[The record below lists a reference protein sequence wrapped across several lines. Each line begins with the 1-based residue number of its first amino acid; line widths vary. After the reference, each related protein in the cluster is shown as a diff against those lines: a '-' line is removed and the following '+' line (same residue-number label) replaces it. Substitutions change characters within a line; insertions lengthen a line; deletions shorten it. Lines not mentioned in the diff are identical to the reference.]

1 MMYRK
6 EEQAM
11 GLLDGKTLAR
21 EKREELKRKVQELKD
36 KEKIVPGLAIIRVG
50 NDSASEIYV
59 RNKLKAC
66 QEVGIRAVEQHFDE
80 NASEQEIMDTI
91 EFFNQEKSID
101 GVLVQSPLPKNL
113 NEKKIVSYILG
124 SKDVDGFGIDNL
136 GHLLANQEQILA
148 ATPLGIIHLLEKYEI
163 PIASKNVLIIG
174 RSQIVGR
181 PLAIMFLN
189 RDATVT
195 IAHSKTKNLKELALQ
210 ADILVSAVGQPH
222 FITADMVKEGAVC
235 IDVGINRENGHVIG
249 DMDFDTIKEKASFIT
264 PVPGGVGPMTVAT
277 LLENVYELALKRKKE
292 K

>member
-1 MMYRK
+1 
-6 EEQAM
+6 M
-11 GLLDGKTLAR
+11 GIIIDGKTLAK
-21 EKREELKRKVQELKD
+21 EKREELKKKVQELKD
-36 KEKIVPGLAIIRVG
+36 KEEIVPGLAIIRVG
-50 NDSASEIYV
+50 NDPASEIYV

-66 QEVGIRAVEQHFDE
+66 QEVGIHAVEQHFDE
-80 NASEQEIMDTI
+80 NASEQEIIERI

-101 GVLVQSPLPKNL
+101 GILVQSPLPKNL
-113 NEKKIVSYILG
+113 NEKKIVSFILG
-124 SKDVDGFGIDNL
+124 SKDVDGFGINNL
-136 GHLLANQEQILA
+136 GHLLANQEQVLA
-148 ATPLGIIHLLEKYEI
+148 ATPLGILHLLEKYEI
-163 PIASKNVLIIG
+163 PIASKNVLVIG

-195 IAHSKTKNLKELALQ
+195 IAHSKTKNLKELTLQ
-210 ADILVSAVGQPH
+210 ADILVSAVGRPH

-249 DMDFDTIKEKASFIT
+249 DTDFDTIKEKASFIT

-277 LLENVYELALKRKKE
+277 LLENVYELASTRKKE

>member
-1 MMYRK
+1 
-6 EEQAM
+6 M
-11 GLLDGKTLAR
+11 GIIIDGKTLAK
-21 EKREELKRKVQELKD
+21 EKREELKKKVQELKD
-36 KEKIVPGLAIIRVG
+36 KKEIVPGLAIIRVG

-66 QEVGIRAVEQHFDE
+66 QEVGIHAVEQHFDE
-80 NASEQEIMDTI
+80 NASEQEIIERI

-101 GVLVQSPLPKNL
+101 GILVQSPLPKNL
-113 NEKKIVSYILG
+113 NEKKIVSFILG
-124 SKDVDGFGIDNL
+124 SKDVDGFGINNL
-136 GHLLANQEQILA
+136 GHLLANQEQVLA
-148 ATPLGIIHLLEKYEI
+148 ATPLGILHLLEKYEI
-163 PIASKNVLIIG
+163 PIASKNVLVIG

-195 IAHSKTKNLKELALQ
+195 IAHSKTKNLKELTLQ
-210 ADILVSAVGQPH
+210 ADILVSAVGRPH
-222 FITADMVKEGAVC
+222 FITVDMVKKGAVC

>member
-1 MMYRK
+1 MV
-6 EEQAM
+6 
-11 GLLDGKTLAR
+11 LLDGKTLAK
-21 EKREELKRKVQELKD
+21 EKRENLKKKVEELKK
-36 KEKIVPGLAIIRVG
+36 KEGIIPGLAIIRVG
-50 NDSASEIYV
+50 NDPASEIYV

-66 QEVGIRAVEQHFDE
+66 QEVGIYAVEKHFNE
-80 NASEQEIMDTI
+80 EVNEQEIIDMI
-91 EFFNQEKSID
+91 EFFNQDKTID
-101 GVLVQSPLPKNL
+101 GILVQSPLPKKL

-136 GHLLANQEQILA
+136 GHLLANQEQVLA
-148 ATPLGIIHLLEKYEI
+148 ATPLGILNLLKEYKI
-163 PIASKNVLIIG
+163 PIASKKVLIIG

-195 IAHSKTKNLKELALQ
+195 IAHSKTKNLKELTLQ
-210 ADILVSAVGQPH
+210 ADILISAVGHPR
-222 FITADMVKEGAVC
+222 FITEDMVKEGTVC

-249 DMDFDTIKEKASFIT
+249 DMDFEKIKEKASYIT
-264 PVPGGVGPMTVAT
+264 PVPGGVGPMTIVT

>member
-1 MMYRK
+1 
-6 EEQAM
+6 M
-11 GLLDGKTLAR
+11 GIIIDGKTLAK
-21 EKREELKRKVQELKD
+21 EKREELKKKVQELKD
-36 KEKIVPGLAIIRVG
+36 KKEIVPGLAIIRVG
-50 NDSASEIYV
+50 NDPASEIYV

-66 QEVGIRAVEQHFDE
+66 QEVGIHAVEQHFDE
-80 NASEQEIMDTI
+80 NASEQEIIERI

-101 GVLVQSPLPKNL
+101 GILVQSPLPKNL
-113 NEKKIVSYILG
+113 NEKKIVSFILG
-124 SKDVDGFGIDNL
+124 SKDVDGFGINNL
-136 GHLLANQEQILA
+136 GHLLANQEQVLA
-148 ATPLGIIHLLEKYEI
+148 ATPLGILHLLEKYEI
-163 PIASKNVLIIG
+163 PIASKNVLVIG

-195 IAHSKTKNLKELALQ
+195 IAHSKTKNLKELTLQ
-210 ADILVSAVGQPH
+210 ADILVSAVGRPH

>member
-1 MMYRK
+1 
-6 EEQAM
+6 M
-11 GLLDGKTLAR
+11 GIIIDGKTLAK
-21 EKREELKRKVQELKD
+21 EKREELKKKVQELKD
-36 KEKIVPGLAIIRVG
+36 KKEIVPGLAIIRVG
-50 NDSASEIYV
+50 NDPASEIYV

-66 QEVGIRAVEQHFDE
+66 QEVGIHAVEQHFDE
-80 NASEQEIMDTI
+80 NASEQEIIERI

-101 GVLVQSPLPKNL
+101 GILVQSPLPKNL
-113 NEKKIVSYILG
+113 NEKKIVSFILG
-124 SKDVDGFGIDNL
+124 SKDVDGFGINNL
-136 GHLLANQEQILA
+136 GHLLANQEQVLA
-148 ATPLGIIHLLEKYEI
+148 ATPLGILHLLEKYEI
-163 PIASKNVLIIG
+163 PIASKNVLVIG

-195 IAHSKTKNLKELALQ
+195 IAHSKTKNLKELTLQ
-210 ADILVSAVGQPH
+210 ADILVSAVGRPH

-249 DMDFDTIKEKASFIT
+249 DMDFDAIKEKASFIT

-277 LLENVYELALKRKKE
+277 LLENVYELASTRKKE